1 MSFLKGG
8 REGEGGGKEGGRKG
22 GRGGGVRAG
31 GARNFVKHQCC
42 RKSARGC
49 NLRKFLKIT
58 LGKVTFQIIK
68 FQSFK

>member
-8 REGEGGGKEGGRKG
+8 REGEGGGKGGGRKG

-42 RKSARGC
+42 RVKSI
-49 NLRKFLKIT
+49 LKVKIY
-58 LGKVTFQIIK
+58 KRM
-68 FQSFK
+68 

>member
-8 REGEGGGKEGGRKG
+8 REGEGGGKGGGRKG

-42 RKSARGC
+42 R
-49 NLRKFLKIT
+49 NLQED
-58 LGKVTFQIIK
+58 VTFGN
-68 FQSFK
+68 F